1 MRQKKQKQSKYGKRI
16 KKHLSYQSNMRKE
29 LYSKIPSEIL
39 DKMLNALFSEI
50 IDIYDNIFILDLP
63 YITFSIEGTNR
74 LKGNINRIYLNRQ
87 SSAKYIPFTVLKRC
101 ISTRKNTYKQDN
113 KKININP
120 PGGTEKTY
128 K

>member
-1 MRQKKQKQSKYGKRI
+1 MRQKKQKQSKYGRRI
-16 KKHLSYQSNMRKE
+16 KKHLSYQSNMRKQ

-63 YITFSIEGTNR
+63 YLTLSIEGTNR

-101 ISTRKNTYKQDN
+101 ISTRKNTYKEDN
-113 KKININP
+113 KKINTIP
-120 PGGTEKTY
+120 PKGIEKTY

>member
-16 KKHLSYQSNMRKE
+16 KKHLSYQSNMRKQ
-29 LYSKIPSEIL
+29 LYSKIPSDIL

-63 YITFSIEGTNR
+63 YITLSIEGTNR

-101 ISTRKNTYKQDN
+101 ISTRKNTYKEHH

-120 PGGTEKTY
+120 PKGIEKTY